1 MLNRIDKIFIIHYPK
16 LAERKQYLLDI
27 FKQYNITNYEFYEEN
42 SRDTIKPEK
51 IDMYLKKGVRM
62 RIPHICITI
71 SHIEI
76 YKKIIENDYKMCLIL
91 EDDAILCAN
100 FIEQFNNYINVLPN
114 DFELGF
120 INSGCGLHAKTIE
133 NTIWYK
139 EYRTRTCCGY
149 IITNTACKKLLTT
162 IIPFRDA
169 IDHELNRQILIHNI
183 QTYWC
188 EPVLINDGSG
198 REYNGS
204 Y

>member
-1 MLNRIDKIFIIHYPK
+1 MLDQIDKIYIIHYPK
-16 LAERKQYLLDI
+16 LIERKQYLI
-27 FKQYNITNYEFYEEN
+27 NYFKEHNITNYEFYEEN
-42 SRDTIKPEK
+42 TRDSITTEK
-51 IDMYLKKGVRM
+51 MDKYLKRGSRM

-76 YKKIIENDYKMCLIL
+76 YQKIIENNYKKCLIL
-91 EDDAILCAN
+91 EDDAIFCDK
-100 FIEQFNNYINVLPN
+100 FVEQFNLYMKSIPD

-120 INSGCGLHAKTIE
+120 INSGCNLHANTIQ
-133 NTIWYK
+133 NKIWYK
-139 EYRTRTCCGY
+139 EFRTRTCCGY
-149 IITNTACKKLLTT
+149 IITNTTCNKLLKT

-169 IDHELNRQILIHNI
+169 IDHELNRQILINNI

-198 REYNGS
+198 KEYNGS